1 VTCAGAAS
9 KGAREQEVYDEL
21 MGVILKLTR

>member
-9 KGAREQEVYDEL
+9 KGAREQEFYDEL
-21 MGVILKLTR
+21 MGVLKLTR